1 MPSRP
6 ATSAAL
12 RRTDHHQELLELL
25 EARDRRAEEWRETTR
40 EHREEMRAL
49 DSRIIRVRDIL
60 AGRDHHQEEIP
71 GTTSV
76 ALPPAKKEKKTSKK
90 FPQGGDLRERCTEC
104 GQERGEHAGS
114 RCPPV
119 EPPDFKTATKEDG
132 ARAARAL
139 TKRLHHEEDDD
150 PAKPLT
156 VIDEVEGVTY
166 QTSGRKSR

>member
-1 MPSRP
+1 MPSRL

-25 EARDRRAEEWRETTR
+25 EARDRRAEEWRESTR
-40 EHREEMRAL
+40 EHREEIRAL

-71 GTTSV
+71 GTGAV
-76 ALPPAKKEKKTSKK
+76 VLPAKKAVKTSKK
-90 FPQGGDLRERCTEC
+90 FPLGGDILEECTVC
-104 GQERGEHAGS
+104 SRVRGDHAGS
-114 RCPPV
+114 RCPV
-119 EPPDFKTATKEDG
+119 EIPDLKTGTKAQG
-132 ARAARAL
+132 AKAARDL
-139 TKRLHHEEDDD
+139 EKRIHHEEDDE

-166 QTSGRKSR
+166 QTSGKKAR